1 VFKWVSNNWERVL
14 FSCLGLIFLAFSVF
28 YLKGRSVPESSASFA
43 MGFLCFLFASVARF
57 KRFKGLGFEAE
68 LWEDKQKEAAELI
81 DRLKAIVAIYT
92 REVVL
97 SKVTQGRWEGGR
109 DAWTENWK
117 LFNELTKQHETLG
130 QKIDFSDLKREMD
143 TYFLFDITHR
153 LMKVVERSMSDGAG
167 IARQKVSEEF
177 GNPVTDLEGHNNR
190 QAQLREI
197 KTQFEEPFEIGR
209 RENLAEAVLTRARET
224 QHALKQRF
232 GVEISFDQTTLDKL
246 AEVSSAYE
254 TRPVQVTDRLIALS
268 NGD

>member
-1 VFKWVSNNWERVL
+1 MFKWVSNNWERVL
-14 FSCLGLIFLAFSVF
+14 FSCLGLIFLGFSVF

-81 DRLKAIVAIYT
+81 DRLKEIVAIYT

-97 SKVTQGRWEGGR
+97 NKVTNGRWGVGR
-109 DAWTENWK
+109 GAWANRWK

-130 QKIDFSDLKREMD
+130 QKIDFSDLKKEMD
-143 TYFLFDITHR
+143 TYFLFDITCR
-153 LMKVVERSMSDGAG
+153 LKEVIQRSIWDGAES
-167 IARQKVSEEF
+167 ARQKVSAEF

-197 KTQFEEPFEIGR
+197 KTQLEEPFEVGR
-209 RENLAEAVLTRARET
+209 RENLAEAVLTWARDAK
-224 QHALKQRF
+224 HALKQHF
-232 GVEISFDQTTLDKL
+232 GVEIAFDPTTLEKL
-246 AEVSSAYE
+246 AEVSAAYN
-254 TRPVQVTDRLIALS
+254 TRPVKVTDRLIALS